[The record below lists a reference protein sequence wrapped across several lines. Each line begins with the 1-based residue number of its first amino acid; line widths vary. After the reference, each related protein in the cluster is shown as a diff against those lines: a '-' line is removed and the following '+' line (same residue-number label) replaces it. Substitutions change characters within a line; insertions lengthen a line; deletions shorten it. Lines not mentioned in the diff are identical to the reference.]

1 MVLWTI
7 FILPTDDSE
16 IKEIQID
23 SNQTFGEFRSK
34 AASAV
39 NINSN
44 DLLIAGKEEYNA
56 SYNSKKMCEVN
67 GIYDQCTLFAVYQVG
82 AGK

>member
-7 FILPTDDSE
+7 FILTTDNE

-23 SNQTFGEFRSK
+23 SNQTFGLFRSK
-34 AASAV
+34 VANAV

-44 DLLIAGKEEYNA
+44 DLLITGKEEYNA
-56 SYNSKKMCEVN
+56 SYNSKKMCEVS
-67 GIYDQCTLFAVYQVG
+67 GVYDQCTLFAVYQVG
-82 AGK
+82 GGK

>member
-7 FILPTDDSE
+7 FVVPPEESE

-23 SNQTFGEFRSK
+23 SNQTFGVFRSK
-34 AASAV
+34 AAIAL
-39 NINSN
+39 NINFN
-44 DLLIAGKEEYNA
+44 DLLLVGKEEYNS

-67 GIYDQCTLFAVYQVG
+67 GVYDICTLYAVIQVG